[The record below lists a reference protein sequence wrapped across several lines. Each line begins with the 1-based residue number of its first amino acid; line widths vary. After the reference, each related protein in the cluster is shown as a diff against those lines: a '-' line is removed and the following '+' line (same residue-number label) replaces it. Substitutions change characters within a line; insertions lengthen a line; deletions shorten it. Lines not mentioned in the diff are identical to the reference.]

1 MLEINAAATGGNTSV
16 YYTFGSA
23 PNDFFAFLLLYS
35 LFSSHSCERV
45 ADSLLA
51 RRLALFFPSTCEKN
65 PVPGVNVVVTEFWS
79 FFLVVWFS
87 ESELHLGIVRVV
99 KKLVYC

>member
-1 MLEINAAATGGNTSV
+1 M
-16 YYTFGSA
+16 
-23 PNDFFAFLLLYS
+23 
-35 LFSSHSCERV
+35 
-45 ADSLLA
+45 
-51 RRLALFFPSTCEKN
+51 
-65 PVPGVNVVVTEFWS
+65 PGVNVVVTEFWS